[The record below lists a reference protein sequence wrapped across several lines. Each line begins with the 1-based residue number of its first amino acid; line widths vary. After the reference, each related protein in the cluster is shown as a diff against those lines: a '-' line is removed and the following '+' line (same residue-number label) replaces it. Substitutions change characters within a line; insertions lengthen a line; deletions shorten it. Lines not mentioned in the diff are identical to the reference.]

1 MNRRYFL
8 KSTLAT
14 AALSK
19 RLVAASDKV
28 NIAMMGVRGQ
38 GKNLTGMF
46 ASLPDVNIPY
56 LCDVDPSVF
65 GPAAKIVEDKKGVKP
80 QLIGDIRKALDDKNV
95 DAIVIATPDHWHGP
109 ATLLGCAAGKDVY
122 VEKPCSHNLKEGRL
136 MVEAAR
142 RHKRVVQHG
151 TMYRSFPSSIRAM
164 EYIHS
169 GKIGKALMAKAWDV
183 QLRDHIGHKED
194 GPVPAGVDFDTWTGP
209 APMLPFNPNRFHYNW
224 HWHWNYG
231 TGDVGN
237 DGVHQIDLARWALD
251 VDTPLEVTGMG
262 RKLFFDDD
270 QKTPDTVNVTFEYK
284 DKALMLELRIW
295 NPYGMEGQ
303 ENGVAVYGTEGV
315 VHIGRW
321 DSEKG
326 GRKHGYRV
334 YDKKHKLVFEDYD
347 YETQPWHNRNFVEC
361 IRSRKAPNAE
371 IEIGHTSTLHAHLAN
386 IVVRTGRPVKFDANL
401 ETALGNE
408 AAQKLLGREYRKH
421 WATPKTT

>member
-8 KSTLAT
+8 KSTV
-14 AALSK
+14 AAAAMSS

-28 NIAMMGVRGQ
+28 NIAVMGVRGQ
-38 GKNLTGMF
+38 GKNLTRMF

-56 LCDVDPSVF
+56 LCDVDANVF

-80 QLIGDIRKALDDKNV
+80 QLIGDIRKALDDRNV
-95 DAIVIATPDHWHGP
+95 DAIVIATPDHWHAP

-136 MVEAAR
+136 MVEAAKR
-142 RHKRVVQHG
+142 YKRVVQHG
-151 TMYRSFPSSIRAM
+151 TMYRSFPSVLRGM
-164 EYIHS
+164 EYVHS

-183 QLRDHIGHKED
+183 QLRNDIGRKED

-251 VDTPLEVTGMG
+251 VETPLEVTGMG

-386 IVVRTGRPVKFDANL
+386 IVVRTGRPVKFDSNL

>member
-8 KSTLAT
+8 KSTV
-14 AALSK
+14 AAAAMSS

-28 NIAMMGVRGQ
+28 NIAVMGVRGQ
-38 GKNLTGMF
+38 GKNLTRMF

-56 LCDVDPSVF
+56 LCDVDANVF
-65 GPAAKIVEDKKGVKP
+65 GPAAKIVEDQKGVKP
-80 QLIGDIRKALDDKNV
+80 QLIGDIRKALDDRNV
-95 DAIVIATPDHWHGP
+95 DAIVIATPDHWHAP

-122 VEKPCSHNLKEGRL
+122 VEKPCSHNLKEGHL
-136 MVEAAR
+136 MVEAAKR
-142 RHKRVVQHG
+142 YKRVVQHG
-151 TMYRSFPSSIRAM
+151 TMYRSFPSVLRGM
-164 EYIHS
+164 EYVHS

-183 QLRDHIGHKED
+183 QLRNDIGRKED

-251 VDTPLEVTGMG
+251 VETPLEVTGMG

-303 ENGVAVYGTEGV
+303 ENGVGVYGTEGV

-347 YETQPWHNRNFVEC
+347 YEIQPWHNRNFVEC

-386 IVVRTGRPVKFDANL
+386 IVVRTGRPVKFDTNL

-408 AAQKLLGREYRKH
+408 AAQRLIGREYREH

>member
-8 KSTLAT
+8 KSSV
-14 AALSK
+14 AAAAMSS

-28 NIAMMGVRGQ
+28 NIAVMGVRGQ
-38 GKNLTGMF
+38 GKNLTRMF

-56 LCDVDPSVF
+56 LCDVDANVF
-65 GPAAKIVEDKKGVKP
+65 GPAAKIVEDQKGVKP
-80 QLIGDIRKALDDKNV
+80 QLIGDIRKALDDRNV
-95 DAIVIATPDHWHGP
+95 DAIVIATPDHWHAP

-136 MVEAAR
+136 MVEAAKR
-142 RHKRVVQHG
+142 YKRVVQHG
-151 TMYRSFPSSIRAM
+151 TMYRSFPSVLRGM
-164 EYIHS
+164 EYVHS

-183 QLRDHIGHKED
+183 QLRNDIGRKED

-251 VDTPLEVTGMG
+251 VETPLEVTGMG

-347 YETQPWHNRNFVEC
+347 YEIQPWHNRNFVEC

-386 IVVRTGRPVKFDANL
+386 IVVRTGRPVKFDTNL

-408 AAQKLLGREYRKH
+408 AAQRLIGREYREH